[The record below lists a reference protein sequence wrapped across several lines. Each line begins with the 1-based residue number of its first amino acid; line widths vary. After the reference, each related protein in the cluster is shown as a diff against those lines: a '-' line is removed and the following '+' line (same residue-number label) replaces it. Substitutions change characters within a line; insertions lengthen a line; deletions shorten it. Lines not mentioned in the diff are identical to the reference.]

1 LKELDSTGKETEM
14 NRTIRNAAIGLCAV
28 AGAGLLAGCRS
39 EAGQHADSGEHAER
53 VFITAPVYKTYAV
66 AYGAKWKAVYIS
78 KTDTHG
84 RAHFFKVNYDETG
97 AKTGEEPVDVAG
109 KGELYLGSVSVEG
122 YFEDGK
128 FYWNYSEKVLN
139 GLKTETKTGTISGK
153 EITLKSSYYGTSS
166 VVKYDSLTDENYMPP
181 DFVFHNTNEYLPK
194 NAQNESLRKFVLI
207 EVPAAAETETP
218 VR

>member
-1 LKELDSTGKETEM
+1 MSGVYSSTFQST
-14 NRTIRNAAIGLCAV
+14 L
-28 AGAGLLAGCRS
+28 
-39 EAGQHADSGEHAER
+39 
-53 VFITAPVYKTYAV
+53 PKT
-66 AYGAKWKAVYIS
+66 S
-78 KTDTHG
+78 
-84 RAHFFKVNYDETG
+84 
-97 AKTGEEPVDVAG
+97 EEPVDVAG
-109 KGELYLGSVSVEG
+109 KDELYLGSVSVEG

-128 FYWNYSEKVLN
+128 FYWNYSEKILT
-139 GLKTETKTGTISGK
+139 GLKAETKTGTVSGK
-153 EITLKSSYYGTSS
+153 EITLKPSYYGTSS